1 MSAVNMPRTTRAARR
16 AKSRC
21 GVCNRVIMGKLPQ
34 AHAAA
39 SRAGFRRCARDA
51 VKTPAGAR
59 IVYDRNRGVG
69 RIPAN
74 LRAA

>member
-34 AHAAA
+34 AQ
-39 SRAGFRRCARDA
+39 RRRVEGRLPPLCTRCRENAGW
-51 VKTPAGAR
+51 R
-59 IVYDRNRGVG
+59 IVYDRDRGVG